1 MSVLR
6 NVINKADSQPGMT
19 KEIKETLNLLYELSE
34 QKAKN
39 FETDIDSSLRSA
51 GTTENQTVP
60 TKFKLASH
68 QEIRVTTEKT
78 PDTDIVTGIGN
89 SLKDILTGT
98 KDSIIGG
105 LTDLINTSLKV
116 VLGAGEGEERM
127 QRTYYIATDGMSIVR
142 LDLICWSRHITASG
156 ITKYAEKSLVCAA
169 VKSSVDLEKLDFNS
183 FLSAYNAQ
191 LVRCKFKDNELME
204 EIKNARNIYDTLC
217 GSNRLRAGMNS
228 ANRAM
233 SFNKNVETKI
243 DKNVKF
249 ENVISNV
256 CNSVKTQWPN

>member
-6 NVINKADSQPGMT
+6 DVIHKADSQPEMT

-39 FETDIDSSLRSA
+39 FESNIDSSLRSA

-68 QEIRVTTEKT
+68 QEIRVTTAKT

-89 SLKDILTGT
+89 SLKDILAGT

-105 LTDLINTSLKV
+105 LADLINTSLKA

-127 QRTYYIATDGMSIVR
+127 QQTYYIATEGMSIVR

-183 FLSAYNAQ
+183 FLSTYNAQ

-204 EIKNARNIYDTLC
+204 EIKNARYIYDTLC
-217 GSNRLRAGMNS
+217 GKNTLKAGIAS
-228 ANRAM
+228 ANA
-233 SFNKNVETKI
+233 SILPDQNA
-243 DKNVKF
+243 KF
-249 ENVISNV
+249 DNIISNV